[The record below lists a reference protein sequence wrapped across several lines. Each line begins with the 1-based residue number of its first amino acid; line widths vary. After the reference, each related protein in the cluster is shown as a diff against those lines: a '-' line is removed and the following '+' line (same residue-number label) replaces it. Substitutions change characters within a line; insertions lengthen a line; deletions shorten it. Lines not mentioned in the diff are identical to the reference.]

1 MCVIKPNALASS
13 DGNGMFLT
21 FGVEKMC
28 TPQMTT
34 VLVRRTPIL
43 EPGFFNVIDKGRL
56 VQDLYMA

>member
-1 MCVIKPNALASS
+1 
-13 DGNGMFLT
+13 MFLT